1 MSNIQ
6 NEGMH
11 NSNRIGNDSQIQRKE
26 WKLPIITRIDMK
38 RTMMPGAAVSVAD
51 GTAPMMT

>member
-38 RTMMPGAAVSVAD
+38 RTMMSGGTVSVAD

>member
-51 GTAPMMT
+51 GTAPMMV